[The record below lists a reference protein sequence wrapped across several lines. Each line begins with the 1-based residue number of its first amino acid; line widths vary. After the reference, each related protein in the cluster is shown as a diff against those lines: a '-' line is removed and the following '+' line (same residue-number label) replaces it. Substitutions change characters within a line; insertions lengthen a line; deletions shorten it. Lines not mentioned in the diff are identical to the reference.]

1 MSWCA
6 QPPPPSRCR
15 GSAGAKCRQD
25 PEIGFVQPADH
36 RCGVTIATLAQ
47 THAKGRKLR
56 YLLSLDLLMNPP
68 AQIAKTG
75 KRTVHLLEVLFPAP
89 GKDPLSMPAVSWSD
103 QRENRSGLVRELL
116 GTLWKE
122 EYPMPEEHEA
132 IKLVLPED
140 AGKIL
145 ETRRILTDTVKRAIR
160 NGENSGRKIE
170 RPDGAFVTCLKPA
183 SVTYWIVYRPLEDG
197 AFEVLNAWSHRMT
210 VPGTEGSLP

>member
-1 MSWCA
+1 MRKS
-6 QPPPPSRCR
+6 
-15 GSAGAKCRQD
+15 GAGLENRPVPLRNHPVIPCLLRH
-25 PEIGFVQPADH
+25 VQ
-36 RCGVTIATLAQ
+36 
-47 THAKGRKLR
+47 
-56 YLLSLDLLMNPP
+56 DLL
-68 AQIAKTG
+68 QRQEEGLSIS
-75 KRTVHLLEVLFPAP
+75 RSSFSAP

-122 EYPMPEEHEA
+122 ECPVPEKHEA
-132 IKLVLPED
+132 MKLVIHED

-145 ETRRILTDTVKRAIR
+145 ETRRILTDTFKLAIR
-160 NGENSGRKIE
+160 NGENSGQKIE